1 MGVKH
6 AIKALN
12 QFEAEKTKF
21 DLFGTTAKIIVVNP
35 RDTVKCKLE
44 TSRNITTFI
53 FKKTKLETWK
63 SIDNKT
69 KGMKQLQRKSGDS
82 FR

>member
-1 MGVKH
+1 MKH
-6 AIKALN
+6 AIKELN
-12 QFEAEKTKF
+12 KFEAEKTKF
-21 DLFGTTAKIIVVNP
+21 NLFRITAKIIVVNP

-53 FKKTKLETWK
+53 FKRTKLETWK

-69 KGMKQLQRKSGDS
+69 KGMKQFERKSGDS
-82 FR
+82 FK